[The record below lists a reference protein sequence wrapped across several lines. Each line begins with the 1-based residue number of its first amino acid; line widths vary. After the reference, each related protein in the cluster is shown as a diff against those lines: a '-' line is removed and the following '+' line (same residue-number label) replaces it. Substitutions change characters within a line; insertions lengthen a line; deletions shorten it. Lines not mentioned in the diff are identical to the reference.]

1 MTTAAVRTTG
11 LGVSIDGRAILSGI
25 DLEVAAGEWLG
36 VIGPNGA
43 GKTTLL
49 RCLSGSLDHIG
60 NVELAG
66 RATGGLGQAQ
76 RARLVAVVPQH
87 PQLPAGMTVAE
98 YVLLGRT
105 PHIALFA
112 FESGRDR
119 AVVADLLGQLGLAD
133 LARRPVTTLSGG
145 ERQRAVVARALA
157 QEPTLLLLDEP
168 TTALDLGHQHEVLSL
183 VDDLRVERNLTVI
196 SALHDLTLAGQ
207 YADRFLLLHEGRQ
220 VAVGPAAEVLT
231 PVLLERCYGTRVKVH
246 DHGGTLVVV
255 PPRPLPRPRRPA
267 CGPAAADPAEETVR
281 PG

>member
-1 MTTAAVRTTG
+1 MTPAAVGTTG
-11 LGVSIDGRAILSGI
+11 LGVNIDGRTILSAI
-25 DLEVAAGEWLG
+25 DLAVAPGEWLG

-49 RCLSGSLDHIG
+49 RCLSGSQAHSGD
-60 NVELAG
+60 VMVAG
-66 RATGGLGQAQ
+66 RATAGLGQAE

-87 PQLPAGMTVAE
+87 PQLPAGMSVAE

-112 FESGRDR
+112 FESRRDR
-119 AVVADLLGQLGLAD
+119 SVVADLLDQLGLAEM
-133 LARRPVTTLSGG
+133 ARRPVTTLSGG

-157 QEPTLLLLDEP
+157 QEPALLLLDEP
-168 TTALDLGHQHEVLSL
+168 TTALDLGHQHEVLGL
-183 VDDLRVERNLTVI
+183 VDDLRVDHNLTVI

-207 YADRFLLLHEGRQ
+207 YADRFLLLHEGHQ

-231 PVLLERCYGTRVKVH
+231 PVLLERCYGTRVEVH
-246 DHGGTLVVV
+246 DHGDTLVVV
-255 PPRPLPRPRRPA
+255 PPRPRPRRRRPE
-267 CGPAAADPAEETVR
+267 AAAEETVR